1 MLNSPSLG
9 ERARQDHGKV
19 VESRGRTS
27 AGLERPQVVY
37 TRGPLG
43 ISMRSAQACIAM
55 RELPTG
61 TVTFLFTDIEGST
74 RLLHELGGSY
84 ADALAKHRWLLR
96 EALARHGGVEVDTQ
110 GDAFFVA
117 FSRATDALAAARAG
131 QEALATGPIH
141 VRMGLHTGEPLVA
154 EEGYV
159 GIDVHRAARIM
170 SAGHGGQVLLS
181 QATRDLL
188 DASVELR
195 DLGEHRLK
203 DLAGPERIYQL
214 GYEEFPPLK
223 SLSNT
228 NLPLPRSPLVGR
240 EHELAQLRSR
250 LLEDEVRLLTLTGPP
265 GTGKTRLAV
274 ALGLE
279 LIDVFSNGVFFVGLA
294 PLVDPA
300 LVAPTIA
307 QVLGVTERG
316 GRPLLDLLC
325 EDLADKSLLLVVDN
339 FEHLLEAAPVLS
351 ELLAVAPNLTVLA
364 TSRERLHLSGEHDFP
379 LAPLVEEEALDLFAA
394 RAQAAQPSFA
404 LDGNRPVVLEI
415 CRRLDGLP
423 LAIELAAARVRVLSP
438 EGLLARLEQRLPLLT
453 GGARDVPE
461 RQRTLRATIEWSYG
475 LLEPEEQEL
484 FARLGVFAGGCPLEA
499 AEEVCEAELET
510 IFSLVDKSLLRQ
522 SGDRFWMLET
532 IREYALE
539 RLEES
544 GAAEELRLRHAHH
557 FLALAR
563 QAEEGLRGA
572 DQAVWLETLESEHD
586 NLRAVL
592 SSDEGDL
599 QLELAG
605 ALWRFWGVRG
615 HLAEGLSWLC
625 EILERAP
632 GKAALRAKALHGAA
646 NLALPSGDFSLMK
659 SCAEEAL
666 ELYQGVGDA
675 AGMARAFLDLGNAAS
690 GESEL
695 KRAQE
700 LYERCRSSALEAG
713 DSRYV
718 AAAINNLGD
727 LALQRGDYES
737 ALVLCREGLALNK
750 ELGYQENRVASLFNV
765 GFASFRLGRY
775 EEARMRSKESLTLA
789 HQLGSRYLVAACCVL
804 SSALAAAQGRPE
816 AAACLVAIA
825 DGLLKAGATLL
836 PPAEQRLH
844 DELLPMLRE
853 QLDAE
858 QLARA
863 QAAGE
868 AMPLEEAVA
877 YGLRSLS

>member
-1 MLNSPSLG
+1 
-9 ERARQDHGKV
+9 
-19 VESRGRTS
+19 
-27 AGLERPQVVY
+27 
-37 TRGPLG
+37 
-43 ISMRSAQACIAM
+43 M

-74 RLLHELGGSY
+74 RLLHELGGAY
-84 ADALAKHRWLLR
+84 ANALAKHRRLLR

-131 QEALATGPIH
+131 QEALASGPIH

-214 GYEEFPPLK
+214 GYEKFPPLK

-325 EDLADKSLLLVVDN
+325 EDLAEKSLLLLVDN

-438 EGLLARLEQRLPLLT
+438 EALLARLEQRLPLLT
-453 GGARDVPE
+453 GGARDVPA
-461 RQRTLRATIEWSYG
+461 RQRTLRATIEWSYE
-475 LLEPEEQEL
+475 LLEPKEREL

-499 AEEVCEAELET
+499 AEAVCEAELDT

-532 IREYALE
+532 LREYALE
-539 RLEES
+539 RLEKS
-544 GAAEELRLRHAHH
+544 GDAEELRRRHTQH
-557 FLALAR
+557 FLEVAR
-563 QAEEGLRGA
+563 KAQEGFRGA
-572 DQAVWLETLESEHD
+572 EQATWLELLEAEHD

-592 SSDEGDL
+592 VRDEGNA

-605 ALWRFWGVRG
+605 ALWRFWKVRG
-615 HLAEGLSWLC
+615 HFEEGSHWLR
-625 EILERAP
+625 EVLERGS
-632 GKAALRAKALHGAA
+632 GKHELRAQALHAAAALALYRADAA
-646 NLALPSGDFSLMK
+646 SMRPY
-659 SCAEEAL
+659 AEEAL
-666 ELYQGVGDA
+666 ELCETTGDR
-675 AGMARAFLDLGNAAS
+675 AGLARALVDVANVTNLEGDRD
-690 GESEL
+690 
-695 KRAQE
+695 RAQA
-700 LYERCRSSALEAG
+700 LFERCRAVALEAG
-713 DSRYV
+713 DLRYLAV
-718 AAAINNLGD
+718 AIINLGD
-727 LALQRGDYES
+727 LALQRGDWEQAF
-737 ALVLCREGLALNK
+737 ALSSEGLALSR
-750 ELGYQENRVASLFNV
+750 EQGSQEGIEGGLSNVAL
-765 GFASFRLGRY
+765 ASFRLGRY
-775 EEARMRSKESLTLA
+775 DEAATKCKEGLELV
-789 HQLGSRYLVAACCVL
+789 RELVARTLLANDLVL
-804 SSALAAAQGRPE
+804 PAALAAARGGLKE
-816 AAACLVAIA
+816 AFFLLAIA
-825 DGLLKAGATLL
+825 EVQVEAGAAPLFG
-836 PPAEQRLH
+836 AEQDLR
-844 DELLPMLRE
+844 DETLSLLRA
-853 QLDAE
+853 QLDPE
-858 QLARA
+858 ERA
-863 QAAGE
+863 QAEGAAQGISFD
-868 AMPLEEAVA
+868 EAVSQA
-877 YGLRSLS
+877 LRSLTARPDPVR